1 LTFISLANVLPL
13 GVNTPVRLFDFF
25 RRSPVERPVDG
36 TAAQHYL
43 SGCGIRRIFEA
54 SRLLDLLL
62 EDARHWQAT
71 DIHLIP
77 VKDQIQVKFRIDGAL
92 RDMLS
97 VEAKQGR
104 FLVQRIKV
112 VSGMDFLN
120 SWEPQD
126 GAGERSVAGDDVV
139 FRAST
144 MPVKTTVDTAERA
157 VLRLYWKRDFNLENL
172 QFDLSLLQSWR
183 RLISEP
189 QGMLVVTGPAN
200 SGKTTTLYSSLL
212 EIQRIFRGERN
223 QATVED
229 PVEFP
234 VDGLS
239 QSQVNPKDNFGF
251 AEALRAMMRQD
262 PQVIMVGEI
271 RDSETASM
279 AINASLSG
287 HLILTTVHSKQ
298 VTGVFPRLQ
307 SLGIDPVRAAS
318 AVLAILNQ
326 RLIRLNCTECAAPY
340 QPTDQYL
347 QYLPASVAAQAR
359 FQRGIGCAACGKTGF
374 HGRTTAAEL
383 LTLDSE
389 LRAAVCSC
397 IPSQE
402 LYDRAIASG
411 MATIWQNAL
420 RRVCSGQA
428 PLEET
433 VQVVGTET
441 G

>member
-1 LTFISLANVLPL
+1 MGLFTFLR
-13 GVNTPVRLFDFF
+13 G
-25 RRSPVERPVDG
+25 RRNQHIEQPTEG
-36 TAAQHYL
+36 TAARQYL
-43 SGCGIRRIFEA
+43 SSCGVRRMFEA
-54 SRLLDLLL
+54 SQFLDLLL
-62 EDARHWQAT
+62 QDARQWRAT
-71 DIHLIP
+71 DIHIIP
-77 VKDQIQVKFRIDGAL
+77 TRDQVQVKFRIDGAL
-92 RDMLS
+92 RDYLS
-97 VEAKQGR
+97 METRRGR

-126 GAGERSVAGDDVV
+126 GAGERGVAGEDVA

-144 MPVKTTVDTAERA
+144 MPVKTAVETAERA
-157 VLRLYWKRDFNLENL
+157 VLRLYWKRDFNLEKL
-172 QFDLSLLQSWR
+172 QFDRSLLQSWR
-183 RLISEP
+183 QLISEP

-212 EIQRIFRGERN
+212 EIHRLFRGERN

-234 VDGLS
+234 VDNLS

-271 RDSETASM
+271 RDSDTATM
-279 AINASLSG
+279 AINASLTG

-307 SLGIDPVRAAS
+307 ALGIDPVRAAS
-318 AVLAILNQ
+318 AVLAVLNQ
-326 RLIRLNCTECAAPY
+326 RLIRMNCVECAAPY
-340 QPTDQYL
+340 HPSAEYL
-347 QYLPASVAAQAR
+347 RYLPSQVAQEAN
-359 FQRGIGCAACGKTGF
+359 FQRGTGCGRCGQTGF
-374 HGRTTAAEL
+374 NGRTTAAEL
-383 LTLDSE
+383 LILNSE
-389 LRAAVCSC
+389 SRSAVCSG
-397 IPSQE
+397 IPAQE

-411 MATIWQNAL
+411 MVTIWQNAL

-433 VQVVGTET
+433 VQAVGTEPA
-441 G
+441 